1 MKLRCI
7 VIDDEYPARVLL
19 KDYID
24 NLPQLDLI
32 NSFKNPLE
40 AMETLSSEN
49 TDLIF
54 LDIQM
59 PGLTGIEFLKS
70 MRRIKPMV
78 IFTTAYP
85 DYALEGYTLDVVD
98 YLLKPF
104 TFERFVAAVQKASDF
119 HNLRKGK
126 PGNVTSEEI
135 KKSGPNFMQIKSGPK
150 KYLVNIEDILY
161 VEGLREYVTYV
172 LESQKIISLESLRS
186 LEQSLPADLFLR
198 VHKSFI
204 INKKKVQSIEGNQIE
219 IKGRKIPIGKSY
231 KEIVMKKI
239 FQ

>member
-104 TFERFVAAVQKASDF
+104 TFERFVAAVQKASDL

-150 KYLVNIEDILY
+150 KHLVNIEDILY

>member
-19 KDYID
+19 KDYIN
-24 NLPQLDLI
+24 NLPQLELS

-49 TDLIF
+49 IDLIF

-70 MRRIKPMV
+70 VRNKPLV

-85 DYALEGYTLDVVD
+85 DYALEGYSLDVVD

-104 TFERFVAAVQKASDF
+104 TFERFVSAVNKASDL
-119 HNLRKGK
+119 HALKKGNL
-126 PGNVTSEEI
+126 GNVS
-135 KKSGPNFMQIKSGPK
+135 SGDVKPSGSNFIQIKSGSK
-150 KYLVNIEDILY
+150 TYRVNIEDILY

-172 LESQKIISLESLRS
+172 LDTQKIISLESLRN
-186 LEQSLPADLFLR
+186 LEQTLPVDLFLR
-198 VHKSFI
+198 IHKSFI
-204 INKKKVQSIEGNQIE
+204 INKKKVQSLEGNQVE

-231 KEIVMKKI
+231 KEAVMKEI
-239 FQ
+239 FH